1 MRSVALLL
9 LCVLLLAGCGESLE
23 KKLAGTWK
31 VDVSKSSVTG
41 DKIKS
46 DAEKKMAMA
55 MLSTVSVTLKEDK
68 TFSMTVVFPIEGT
81 WRLDGNKL
89 TLTPT
94 TKPGENISFG
104 GQSTMVYEIDST
116 GSSMSSTMEENGV
129 KGNLTLVKDAAK

>member
-1 MRSVALLL
+1 M

>member
-1 MRSVALLL
+1 ML